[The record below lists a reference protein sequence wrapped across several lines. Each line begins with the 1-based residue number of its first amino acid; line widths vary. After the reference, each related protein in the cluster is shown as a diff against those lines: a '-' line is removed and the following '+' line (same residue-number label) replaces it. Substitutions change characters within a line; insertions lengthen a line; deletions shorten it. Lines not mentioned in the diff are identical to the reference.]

1 MTRPVILNLLG
12 CYWPGNDSS
21 GPNTS
26 FRSMATELGADFEFL
41 MVARDLPLGADAAS
55 VTPPAQDR
63 WHDIG
68 FARARYLPIGRRG
81 AQGLGA
87 LLDATPH
94 DVLHLNGY
102 HDREFTIPALV
113 RRRLR
118 RPSQGVL
125 LSPRGEFSDEALGLG
140 ALKKQVYRAVANGAG
155 LLNNVV
161 LHATSD
167 AELADLRRAFPRHR
181 IELIPNARAIF
192 PLPAAVARRADERFR
207 IAFVGRISPVK
218 GVDIALRALA
228 QVRAPVRFE
237 IYGPVQDADYWR
249 SCTALI
255 AALPSHVEVVAMG
268 EIANSAVAETMAR
281 QDLMLM
287 PSLSE
292 NFGHGIFES
301 LAAGT
306 PVVIG
311 DKTPWRDLAARRAGF
326 DLPLADV
333 SALAAAIDRLAAMDA
348 ATAQQWRDGARAVAE
363 GFVAASP
370 ALAQMRALY
379 HELAGGR

>member
-1 MTRPVILNLLG
+1 MSRPVILNLLG

-26 FRSMATELGADFEFL
+26 FRSMAQELGGDFDFRL
-41 MVARDLPLGADAAS
+41 IARDLPIGPEAETAARPGDGA
-55 VTPPAQDR
+55 

-68 FARARYLPIGRRG
+68 FARARYLPVGRWG

-87 LLDATPH
+87 ALDATPH

-102 HDREFTIPALV
+102 HDREFTIPALL

-118 RPSQGVL
+118 RPPQGVL
-125 LSPRGEFSDEALGLG
+125 LSPRGEFSQEALGLG
-140 ALKKQVYRAVANGAG
+140 AAKKQLFRAVANGLG
-155 LLNNVV
+155 LLDGVV

-167 AELADLRRAFPRHR
+167 AEYADLRRAFPRHR
-181 IELIPNARAIF
+181 IEQVANARSIF
-192 PLPAAVARRADERFR
+192 ALPPAMPRRADERFR

-228 QVRAPVRFE
+228 GVTAPVRFE
-237 IYGPVQDADYWR
+237 LYGPIHDRDYWQM
-249 SCTALI
+249 CEGLI
-255 AALPSHVEVVAMG
+255 AALPAHVEVAAMG
-268 EIANSAVAETMAR
+268 EIANSAVPPMLAR
-281 QDLMLM
+281 QDLMLL

-292 NFGHGIFES
+292 NFGHGIFEA

-311 DKTPWRDLAARRAGF
+311 DKTPWRGLAARQAGH
-326 DLPLADV
+326 DLPLADIAGLSRAV
-333 SALAAAIDRLAAMDA
+333 DAMAAMDA
-348 ATAQQWRDGARAVAE
+348 ARAQQWRAGARAVAE
-363 GFVAASP
+363 DFVAASP

-379 HELAGGR
+379 QDLAGT